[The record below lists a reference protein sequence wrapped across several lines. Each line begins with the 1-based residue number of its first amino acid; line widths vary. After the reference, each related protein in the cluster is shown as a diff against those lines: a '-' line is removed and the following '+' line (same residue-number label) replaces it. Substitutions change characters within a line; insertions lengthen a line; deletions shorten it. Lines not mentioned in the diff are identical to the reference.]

1 MYTIWYH
8 IELVVGIIVLL
19 YMIREVYFPDFMHKK
34 VKPEPLPVDWKH
46 EFKLGPHIAELSD
59 AEYWAAWEEAIR
71 EEQVNQ

>member
-1 MYTIWYH
+1 MFNIQPRV
-8 IELVVGIIVLL
+8 EMLVAVIVLL

-59 AEYWAAWEEAIR
+59 AEYWAAWEEATQK
-71 EEQVNQ
+71 ELK

>member
-19 YMIREVYFPDFMHKK
+19 YMIREVYFPKK
-34 VKPEPLPVDWKH
+34 KKIVPLPVDWKH
-46 EFKLGPHIAELSD
+46 EFKLGPHVAELSD